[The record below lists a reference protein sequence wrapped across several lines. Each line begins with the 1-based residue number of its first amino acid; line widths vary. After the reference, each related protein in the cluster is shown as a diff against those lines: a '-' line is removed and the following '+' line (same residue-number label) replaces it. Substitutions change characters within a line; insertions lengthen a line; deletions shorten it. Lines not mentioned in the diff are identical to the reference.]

1 MQQQFETDL
10 DESPEEAARL
20 QQVAALTSL
29 VVRRRK
35 EAIEGRARSGIE
47 TIWREDED
55 QYLGIDSVLSGQ
67 IDKDSVG
74 SGSGATNAPSRST
87 VVLNITAPKT
97 DAAEARVI
105 DMMLPVDN
113 KPWGLKPTP
122 IPDLSQMAQDAEAQ
136 YMLPNGQQVPAAEIA
151 KLALEQAQ
159 QAAEAHEKLIDDQFV
174 DCNWAQKVR
183 NMIRSAARL
192 GTGIMKGPVPH
203 LLQERSW
210 QPMEG
215 SADGAVMQMQI
226 VERMVPW
233 CSNVDVWDF
242 FPDPACGED
251 IQQGS
256 YVIERDYLTE
266 RMLRDL
272 AKNEGYIASE
282 VYEAI
287 KEGPQRNNRSARNDQ
302 RDTQRVDD
310 QTYEVWYYYGDIPKQ
325 DMEALGCGCGDD
337 AGDGM
342 QVSAILTLVNDR
354 VIKAAIN
361 PLDTGEFPYQIMPWD
376 KVPGEIWGR
385 GVPRKIQTPQRMAT
399 AATRALMDNAGLSI
413 GPQIIIAEDSVEP
426 LDGKWEMAGR
436 KLWRLKYGGTART
449 VQEAMAVFAVPS
461 MQAEISN
468 IIEFALRMADEVSGL
483 PLLLQ
488 GERGNSPDTVGGMQ
502 MLMQSASI
510 VLKRL
515 AKQFDDHY
523 TRPALRAWYNWNMQ
537 YSDDPAIKG
546 DLQIDARGASELA
559 ARDQANQFLMV
570 AGQFVANPAF
580 GIDPKK
586 LFSEMARANHL
597 DARKIQFTD
606 EEIQQQQ
613 QQPPAPPPQI
623 AVAQIRAQSEQEKLQ
638 FQAQEAEKD
647 RQFEAYMAQL
657 DAELKQMEASG
668 QQQISVANLRAKLA
682 DSAMKERSKQQILA
696 AELAHANQYGQ
707 GV

>member
-1 MQQQFETDL
+1 MQQPFETDL

-35 EAIEGRARSGIE
+35 EAIDGRSRSGIE

-55 QYLGIDSVLSGQ
+55 QYLGIDP
-67 IDKDSVG
+67 
-74 SGSGATNAPSRST
+74 GASLAPSKEQYGSAGGDQPVRST
-87 VVLNITAPKT
+87 IVLNITQPKT

-122 IPDLSQMAQDAEAQ
+122 IPELAEMAQDQEAQ
-136 YMLPNGQQVPAAEIA
+136 YMLPNGQTVPAAEVA
-151 KLALEQAQ
+151 KLALDQAQ
-159 QAAEAHEKLIDDQFV
+159 QAADAHEKLIEDQFV

-183 NMIRSAARL
+183 GLIRSAARL
-192 GTGIMKGPVPH
+192 GTGVMKGPVPH
-203 LLQERSW
+203 VLQERSW
-210 QPMEG
+210 QPMAG
-215 SADGAVMQMQI
+215 SNVYQMTK
-226 VERMVPW
+226 VDRLVPW
-233 CSNVDVWDF
+233 CDNVDVWDF
-242 FPDPACGED
+242 FPDPNCGED
-251 IQQGS
+251 IQRGS

-272 AKNEGYIASE
+272 LRSADADGYIASE
-282 VYEAI
+282 IAAALN
-287 KEGPQRNNRSARNDQ
+287 EGPQRNNRTDRGDR
-302 RDTQRVDD
+302 RDSQRVDD
-310 QTYEVWYYYGDIPKQ
+310 ETFEVWYYYGDIPKEDLQ
-325 DMEALGCGCGDD
+325 ALGCGCLDD
-337 AGDGM
+337 EGSELH
-342 QVSAILTLVNDR
+342 VSAILTLVNDR
-354 VIKAAIN
+354 IIKATIN
-361 PLDTGEFPYQIMPWD
+361 PLETGEFPYQVMPWD
-376 KVPGEIWGR
+376 RVPGEIWGR
-385 GVPRKIQTPQRMAT
+385 GVPRKIAVPQRITT
-399 AATRALMDNAGLSI
+399 AAARALMDNAGLSV
-413 GPQIIIAEDSVEP
+413 GPQILIDDMAVEP
-426 LDGKWEMAGR
+426 MDGKYEITGR
-436 KLWRLKYGGTART
+436 KLWRFKIGGNARSA
-449 VQEAMAVFAVPS
+449 QEAMAVFTIPT

-468 IIEFALRMADEVSGL
+468 IIEFGLRMADEVSGL
-483 PLLLQ
+483 PLLMQ
-488 GERGNSPDTVGGMQ
+488 GERGSAPETVGGMQ

-515 AKQFDDHY
+515 AKQFDDYY

-537 YSDDPAIKG
+537 HSDDEAIKG

-586 LFSEMARANHL
+586 LFKEMAGANHF

-613 QQPPAPPPQI
+613 QQPPAPPPQV
-623 AVAQIRAQSEQEKLQ
+623 AVAQIRAESEQAKLQ
-638 FQAQEAEKD
+638 FEAQENEKD

-668 QQQISVANLRAKLA
+668 QQQISVANMRAKLA
-682 DSAMKERSKQQILA
+682 DSAMKERSKQQLLA
-696 AELAHANQYGQ
+696 AELVHANQYGR

>member
-35 EAIEGRARSGIE
+35 EAIDGRARSGIE

-55 QYLGIDSVLSGQ
+55 QYLGVDPGAQLATS
-67 IDKDSVG
+67 KDQYGTASTDQPV
-74 SGSGATNAPSRST
+74 RST
-87 VVLNITAPKT
+87 IVLNITQPKT

-122 IPDLSQMAQDAEAQ
+122 IPELAQMAQDTEAQ
-136 YMLPNGQQVPAAEIA
+136 FMLPNGQAVPAAEVA
-151 KLALEQAQ
+151 KLALDQAQ
-159 QAAEAHEKLIDDQFV
+159 QAADAHEKLIEDQFV

-183 NMIRSAARL
+183 GLIRSAARL

-203 LLQERSW
+203 ILQERSW
-210 QPMEG
+210 QKMDG
-215 SADGAVMQMQI
+215 SNVYQLAI
-226 VERMVPW
+226 IERMVPW
-233 CSNVDVWDF
+233 CDNVDVWDF
-242 FPDPACGED
+242 FPDPNCGED
-251 IQQGS
+251 IQRGS

-272 AKNEGYIASE
+272 MRSADADGYIAGE
-282 VYEAI
+282 IAEAL
-287 KEGPQRNNRSARNDQ
+287 KEGPQRSNCTE
-302 RDTQRVDD
+302 RDDRRDSQRVDD
-310 QTYEVWYYYGDIPKQ
+310 ETFEVWYYYGDIPKEDLQ
-325 DMEALGCGCGDD
+325 ALGCGCLNDEGTELH
-337 AGDGM
+337 
-342 QVSAILTLVNDR
+342 VSAILTLVNDR
-354 VIKAAIN
+354 IIKATIN
-361 PLDTGEFPYQIMPWD
+361 PLETGEFPYQVMPWD
-376 KVPGEIWGR
+376 RVPGEIWGR
-385 GVPRKIQTPQRMAT
+385 GVPRKIAVPQRITT
-399 AATRALMDNAGLSI
+399 AAARALMDNAGLSV
-413 GPQIIIAEDSVEP
+413 GPQIIIDDMSVEP
-426 LDGKWEMAGR
+426 MDGRYEITGR
-436 KLWRLKYGGTART
+436 KLWRFKVGSSNVRTA
-449 VQEAMAVFAVPS
+449 QEAMAVFSVPT

-468 IIEFALRMADEVSGL
+468 IIEFGLRMADEVSGL

-488 GERGNSPDTVGGMQ
+488 GERGSSPDTVGGMQ

-515 AKQFDDHY
+515 AKQFDDYY

-537 YSDDPAIKG
+537 HSDDEAIKG

-570 AGQFVANPAF
+570 AGQFVGNPAF

-586 LFSEMARANHL
+586 LFKEMAGANHF

-613 QQPPAPPPQI
+613 QQPPAPPPQV
-623 AVAQIRAQSEQEKLQ
+623 AVAQIKAQTEQEKLQ
-638 FQAQEAEKD
+638 FHASENEKD
-647 RQFEAYMAQL
+647 RQFQAYMAQL
-657 DAELKQMEASG
+657 DAELKQMEAAG
-668 QQQISVANLRAKLA
+668 QQQISVATMRAKLA
-682 DSAMKERSKQQILA
+682 DSAMKERSKQQLLA
-696 AELAHANQYGQ
+696 AELVHANQYGR

>member
-1 MQQQFETDL
+1 MQQQFEPDL

-35 EAIEGRARSGIE
+35 EAIDGRSRSGIE

-55 QYLGIDSVLSGQ
+55 QYLGVDP
-67 IDKDSVG
+67 
-74 SGSGATNAPSRST
+74 GAQLAPSKDQYGTASSDQPVRST
-87 VVLNITAPKT
+87 IVLNITQPKT

-122 IPDLSQMAQDAEAQ
+122 IPELAQMAQDTEAQ
-136 YMLPNGQQVPAAEIA
+136 FMLPNGQAVPAAEVA
-151 KLALEQAQ
+151 KLALDQSQ
-159 QAAEAHEKLIDDQFV
+159 QAADAHEKLVEDQFV

-183 NMIRSAARL
+183 GLIRSAARL

-203 LLQERSW
+203 ILQERSW
-210 QPMEG
+210 QKMDG
-215 SADGAVMQMQI
+215 SNVYELAI
-226 VERMVPW
+226 IERLVPW
-233 CSNVDVWDF
+233 CDNVDVWDF
-242 FPDPACGED
+242 FPDPNCGED
-251 IQQGS
+251 IQRGS

-272 AKNEGYIASE
+272 MRSAEADGYIASE
-282 VYEAI
+282 IAAAL
-287 KEGPQRNNRSARNDQ
+287 KEGPQRSNRTE
-302 RDTQRVDD
+302 RDDRRDSQRVDD
-310 QTYEVWYYYGDIPKQ
+310 ETFEVWYYYGDIPKT
-325 DMEALGCGCGDD
+325 DLHALGCGCADEEGTELH
-337 AGDGM
+337 
-342 QVSAILTLVNDR
+342 VSAILTLVNDR
-354 VIKAAIN
+354 IIKATIN
-361 PLDTGEFPYQIMPWD
+361 PLETGEFPYQVMPWD
-376 KVPGEIWGR
+376 RVPGEIWGR
-385 GVPRKIQTPQRMAT
+385 GVPRKVAVPQRITT
-399 AATRALMDNAGLSI
+399 AAARALMDNAGLSV
-413 GPQIIIAEDSVEP
+413 GPQIIIDDMSVEP
-426 LDGKWEMAGR
+426 MDGRYEITGR
-436 KLWRLKYGGTART
+436 KLWRFKLGGNARNA
-449 VQEAMAVFAVPS
+449 QEAMAVFNVPT

-468 IIEFALRMADEVSGL
+468 IIEFGLRMADEVSGL

-488 GERGNSPDTVGGMQ
+488 GERGSSPDTVGGMQ

-515 AKQFDDHY
+515 AKQFDDYY

-537 YSDDPAIKG
+537 HSDDEAIKG

-570 AGQFVANPAF
+570 AGQFVGNPAF

-586 LFSEMARANHL
+586 LFKEMAGANHF

-606 EEIQQQQ
+606 EEIKQQQE
-613 QQPPAPPPQI
+613 QQPQMPPPQV
-623 AVAQIRAQSEQEKLQ
+623 AVAQIKAQTEQEKLQ
-638 FQAQEAEKD
+638 FHASENEKD

-668 QQQISVANLRAKLA
+668 QQQISVANMRAKLA
-682 DSAMKERSKQQILA
+682 DSAMKERSKQQLLA
-696 AELAHANQYGQ
+696 AELVHANQYGR

>member
-35 EAIEGRARSGIE
+35 EAIDGRSRSGIE

-55 QYLGIDSVLSGQ
+55 QYLGVDP
-67 IDKDSVG
+67 
-74 SGSGATNAPSRST
+74 GAQLAPSKDQYGTASSDQPVRST
-87 VVLNITAPKT
+87 IVLNITQPKT

-122 IPDLSQMAQDAEAQ
+122 IPELAQMAQDTEAQ
-136 YMLPNGQQVPAAEIA
+136 FVLPNGQAVPAAEVA
-151 KLALEQAQ
+151 KLALDQAQ
-159 QAAEAHEKLIDDQFV
+159 QAADAHEKLIEDQFV

-183 NMIRSAARL
+183 GLIRSAARL

-203 LLQERSW
+203 ILQERSW
-210 QPMEG
+210 QKMDG
-215 SADGAVMQMQI
+215 SNVYQLAI
-226 VERMVPW
+226 IERMVPW
-233 CSNVDVWDF
+233 CDNVDVWDF
-242 FPDPACGED
+242 FPDPNCGED
-251 IQQGS
+251 IQRGS

-272 AKNEGYIASE
+272 MRSAEADGYIASE
-282 VYEAI
+282 IAAAL
-287 KEGPQRNNRSARNDQ
+287 KEGPQRSNCTE
-302 RDTQRVDD
+302 RDDRRDSQRVDD
-310 QTYEVWYYYGDIPKQ
+310 ETFEVWYYYGDIPKADLQ
-325 DMEALGCGCGDD
+325 ALGCGCLDD
-337 AGDGM
+337 EGTELH
-342 QVSAILTLVNDR
+342 VSAILTLVNDR
-354 VIKAAIN
+354 IIKATIN
-361 PLDTGEFPYQIMPWD
+361 PLETGEFPYQVMPWD
-376 KVPGEIWGR
+376 RVPGEIWGR
-385 GVPRKIQTPQRMAT
+385 GVPRKIAVPQRITT
-399 AATRALMDNAGLSI
+399 AAARALMDNAGLSV
-413 GPQIIIAEDSVEP
+413 GPQIIIDDMSVEP
-426 LDGKWEMAGR
+426 MDGRYEITGR
-436 KLWRLKYGGTART
+436 KLWRFKVGSSNVRTA
-449 VQEAMAVFAVPS
+449 QEAMAVFSVPT

-468 IIEFALRMADEVSGL
+468 IIEFGLRMADEVSGL

-488 GERGNSPDTVGGMQ
+488 GERGSSPDTVGGMQ

-515 AKQFDDHY
+515 AKQFDDYY

-537 YSDDPAIKG
+537 HSDDEAIKG

-570 AGQFVANPAF
+570 AGQFVGNPAF

-586 LFSEMARANHL
+586 LFKEMAGANHF

-613 QQPPAPPPQI
+613 QQPPAPPPQV
-623 AVAQIRAQSEQEKLQ
+623 AVAQIKAQTEQEKLQ
-638 FQAQEAEKD
+638 FHASENEKD
-647 RQFEAYMAQL
+647 RQFQAYMAQL
-657 DAELKQMEASG
+657 DAELKQMEAAG
-668 QQQISVANLRAKLA
+668 QQQISVATMRAKLA
-682 DSAMKERSKQQILA
+682 DSAMKERSKQQLLA
-696 AELAHANQYGQ
+696 AELVHANQYGR